1 MLQRLHEK
9 LGLTKTTRFAGLN
22 VRSKVVGT
30 IVRRVLVWVSEKLT
44 DFQKKKHEMS
54 AVMLFL
60 AAICISVETKNNC
73 ETILTY

>member
-30 IVRRVLVWVSEKLT
+30 IVRRVL
-44 DFQKKKHEMS
+44 
-54 AVMLFL
+54 A
-60 AAICISVETKNNC
+60 
-73 ETILTY
+73 